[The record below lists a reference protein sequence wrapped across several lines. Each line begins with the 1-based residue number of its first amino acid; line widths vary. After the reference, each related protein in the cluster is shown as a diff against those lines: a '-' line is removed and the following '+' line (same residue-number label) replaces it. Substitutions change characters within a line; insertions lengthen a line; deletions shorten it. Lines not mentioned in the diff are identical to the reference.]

1 MDFFDKLKSGVAEA
15 GSKAKTLVEINRL
28 KMQNNT
34 LQGQID
40 QQYQEMGKRVF
51 EAAQGGNWPLGK
63 EAFTENMERI
73 LKLKAEIDGNL
84 AQIASLSE

>member
-1 MDFFDKLKSGVAEA
+1 MDFFDKLKAGVTEA
-15 GSKAKTLVEINRL
+15 GSKAKTVVEINRL

-34 LQGQID
+34 LQGQIN

-51 EAAQGGNWPLGK
+51 EASQGGSWPLGK
-63 EAFTENMERI
+63 EAFTENIERI